1 MARFHLEQ
9 HQDSVHVETVFN
21 TERLQELCQSWQTLD
36 VIAVDTEFD
45 RTNTYFHRLA
55 LIQIYDGEEVYLI
68 DPLAFDDISA
78 LTDIFKS
85 TSVVKAFHSCSEDLE
100 ALYHQYGFELNQV
113 FDTQIAASLDG
124 IGLSV
129 GYGNIVEHF
138 LSLVLDK
145 EHTKTDWLQ
154 RPLSQEQKVYAA
166 QDVQYLLPVYFR
178 LRDSLLEKGLFECV
192 IEDVNSIF
200 SAIVQADDYSE
211 AYLKVKGAF
220 RLNQFQLNRLQK
232 LAQWRETLARDNN
245 IPKTFVFRDHHLI
258 EVCQKEKTTI
268 SDLLSMGCN
277 RGSIRKYGAE
287 LIRQIE
293 LADQVSKTEWPE
305 PLQPFHKIPQSKKMF
320 SALKAEV
327 EKVSQEHNIP
337 AEALCNR
344 RLIEYYIKM
353 TLGYK
358 GRPNRFWNSWRQNL
372 LEQPFKQAMQE
383 FL

>member
-9 HQDSVHVETVFN
+9 HQDSVHVETVSN
-21 TERLQELCQSWQTLD
+21 PERLQELCQSWLTLKEL
-36 VIAVDTEFD
+36 AVDTEFD

-55 LIQIYDGEEVYLI
+55 LIQIYDGQEIYLI
-68 DPLAFDDISA
+68 DPLACDDLSA
-78 LTDIFKS
+78 LTELFAS
-85 TSVVKAFHSCSEDLE
+85 SSVVKALHSCSEDLE
-100 ALYHQYGFELNQV
+100 ALYHQYGFEFNQV
-113 FDTQIAASLDG
+113 FDTQIAASIDG

-129 GYGNIVEHF
+129 GYGNIVEQF
-138 LSLVLDK
+138 LSIVLDK

-154 RPLSQEQKVYAA
+154 RPLTQEQKVYAA
-166 QDVQYLLPVYFR
+166 QDVQYLMPVYYR
-178 LRDSLLEKGLFECV
+178 LRDSMLEKGMFECV
-192 IEDVNSIF
+192 VEDVNSIF
-200 SAIVQADDYSE
+200 AAIIQADDYAE

-268 SDLLSMGCN
+268 SDLLSMGCH

-293 LADQVSKTEWPE
+293 LADQIDKEQWPE
-305 PLQPFHKIPQSKKMF
+305 PLQPFHKIPKSKAMF
-320 SALKAEV
+320 NALKAEV
-327 EKVSQEHNIP
+327 EKVANQNNIP

-353 TLGYK
+353 TLGFK
-358 GRPNRFWNSWRQNL
+358 GRPNRFWNSWRQRL
-372 LEQPFKQAMQE
+372 LAEPFKQAMQE
-383 FL
+383 FI

>member
-9 HQDSVHVETVFN
+9 HQDSVHVETVSSS
-21 TERLQELCQSWQTLD
+21 ERLQQLCQSWLTLNEL
-36 VIAVDTEFD
+36 AVDTEFD

-55 LIQIYDGEEVYLI
+55 LIQIYDGQEIYLI
-68 DPLAFDDISA
+68 DPLACDDLSA
-78 LTDIFKS
+78 LSEIFAS
-85 TSVVKAFHSCSEDLE
+85 ETIVKALHSCSEDLE
-100 ALYHQYGFELNQV
+100 ALYHQYGFVFNQV
-113 FDTQIAASLDG
+113 FDTQIAASMDG

-138 LSLVLDK
+138 LSVVLDK

-166 QDVQYLLPVYFR
+166 QDVQYLMPVYYR

-192 IEDVNSIF
+192 VEDVNSIF
-200 SAIVQADDYSE
+200 AAIIQSDDYSE

-258 EVCQKEKTTI
+258 EVCQKETVVI
-268 SDLLSMGCN
+268 GDLLSMGCH
-277 RGSIRKYGAE
+277 RGSIRKYGSE
-287 LIRQIE
+287 LIRQIQV
-293 LADQVSKTEWPE
+293 ADQRPQEEWPE
-305 PLQPFHKIPQSKKMF
+305 LLQPFHKIPKSKAML
-320 SALKAEV
+320 SRLKAVV
-327 EKVSQEHNIP
+327 EKVGSENQIP

-353 TLGYK
+353 SLGFK
-358 GRPNRFWNSWRQNL
+358 GRPNRFWNSWRQRL
-372 LEQPFKQAMQE
+372 LSEPFEQAMKE
-383 FL
+383 FT

>member
-78 LTDIFKS
+78 LTDIFKT
-85 TSVVKAFHSCSEDLE
+85 TSIVKAFHSCSEDLE
-100 ALYHQYGFELNQV
+100 ALYHQYGFDLNQV

-305 PLQPFHKIPQSKKMF
+305 LLQPFHKIPKSKKMF

-358 GRPNRFWNSWRQNL
+358 GRPNRFWNSWRKSL
-372 LEQPFKQAMQE
+372 LEQPFRQAMQE

>member
-9 HQDSVHVETVFN
+9 HQDSVHVETVLN
-21 TERLQELCQSWQTLD
+21 TERLQELCQSWQALD

-178 LRDSLLEKGLFECV
+178 LRDSLLGKGLFECV

-200 SAIVQADDYSE
+200 SAIIQADDYSE
-211 AYLKVKGAF
+211 AYLKVKGGF

-293 LADQVSKTEWPE
+293 LADQVSKSEWPE

-327 EKVSQEHNIP
+327 ENVGQEHNIP

-358 GRPNRFWNSWRQNL
+358 GRPNRFWNRWRQSL
-372 LEQPFKQAMQE
+372 LEQPFRQAMQE